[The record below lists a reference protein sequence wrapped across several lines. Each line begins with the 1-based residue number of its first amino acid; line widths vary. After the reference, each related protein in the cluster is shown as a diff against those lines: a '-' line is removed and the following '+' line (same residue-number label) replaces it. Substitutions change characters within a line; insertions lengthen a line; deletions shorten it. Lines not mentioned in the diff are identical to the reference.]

1 MEVSLYELQ
10 SGSNT
15 NHSGNLG
22 FRNLWSSR
30 SGSQTLR
37 QKGSDSQ
44 TERRGEERKNT
55 GCGKREKEMRTEKKR
70 MKMRSDK
77 VTDGS
82 PDSEHNDA
90 SLQRFKSQ
98 LSSR

>member
-44 TERRGEERKNT
+44 TERRGEEEDWMWEVRKRNAN
-55 GCGKREKEMRTEKKR
+55 REEE
-70 MKMRSDK
+70 D
-77 VTDGS
+77 
-82 PDSEHNDA
+82 ENEE
-90 SLQRFKSQ
+90 
-98 LSSR
+98 